1 LAVLSRRINRRYRLR
16 PDISPLSSAAGVTSD
31 FRAPEI
37 FLTEGQLADLLK
49 VSKRS
54 IQRWRVEGRGPR
66 FRRHGAAVRYA
77 LSDALAWSERHSFG
91 STSEASPCA
100 A

>member
-1 LAVLSRRINRRYRLR
+1 MDLQVAITPHRDGAFNILETFLSE
-16 PDISPLSSAAGVTSD
+16 T
-31 FRAPEI
+31 
-37 FLTEGQLADLLK
+37 QLADLLK

-66 FRRHGAAVRYA
+66 FRRHGSAVRYA
-77 LSDALAWSERHSFG
+77 LSDALAWSEANAAH
-91 STSEASPCA
+91 STSEQA